1 MADQQIIAFD
11 RNFSLLSFGE
21 EAEEDESTVASVSKV
36 GLLNTVLKYFFM
48 NFVAINMIYI
58 YESFLLLPMKIM
70 SSQLAAI
77 AFRFFDVIVSFLITA
92 LLIIIMFCSFD
103 CYTYINLTRL

>member
-58 YESFLLLPMKIM
+58 YKSH
-70 SSQLAAI
+70 
-77 AFRFFDVIVSFLITA
+77 FFS
-92 LLIIIMFCSFD
+92 
-103 CYTYINLTRL
+103 YP